1 MDIFPTPNPPSSSF
15 SQQLLWNFQSSLKN
29 LKFQIPFPP
38 SVGSFIIKSQ
48 GQEEVKNLEDLLSK
62 FNIRLVKTLLL
73 SQSWESFQT

>member
-1 MDIFPTPNPPSSSF
+1 MNPLFKNIPHAWVF
-15 SQQLLWNFQSSLKN
+15 LALDHLLYLCICVFVYLCICV
-29 LKFQIPFPP
+29 FV
-38 SVGSFIIKSQ
+38 VGSFIIKSQ